1 MPLLIDGHNLIGRM
15 PDLSLEDPEDEVL
28 LVQRLRRYCWRHRR
42 RATVVFDAGLP
53 GGRSPHLSSPNVQV
67 IFASQGQTAD
77 ALLRERIRR
86 TRDPAGLIVVSS
98 DHSVQAA
105 ARARG
110 ARVIPA
116 EAFAAEL
123 VADDEVE
130 EGAEEKPRSVE
141 DLEEWLR
148 LFDERRGT

>member
-15 PDLSLEDPEDEVL
+15 PDLSLENPNDEAA
-28 LVQRLRRYCWRHRR
+28 LVRRLRQYCWRHHR

-53 GGRSPHLSSPNVQV
+53 GGRSPVLSSPEVQV
-67 IFASQGQTAD
+67 IFAPQGQTAD
-77 ALLRERIRR
+77 ALLRQRIRR
-86 TRDPAGLIVVSS
+86 ARDPAGLIVVSS

-105 ARARG
+105 AKARG

-116 EAFAAEL
+116 ETFAAEL
-123 VADDEVE
+123 TASSETEDD
-130 EGAEEKPRSVE
+130 EKPRSVG

-148 LFDERRGT
+148 LFNERGS

>member
-15 PDLSLEDPEDEVL
+15 PDLSLEDPDDEAA

-42 RATVVFDAGLP
+42 RATVVFDAGIP
-53 GGRSPHLSSPNVQV
+53 GGRSLALSSPEVQV
-67 IFASQGQTAD
+67 VFAPAGRTAD
-77 ALLRERIRR
+77 ALLCERIRR
-86 TRDPAGLIVVSS
+86 ARDPAGLIVISS
-98 DHSVQAA
+98 DRSVQAA

-116 EAFAAEL
+116 EDFATEL
-123 VADDEVE
+123 IADRKTELE
-130 EGAEEKPRSVE
+130 EEEKPRSVG

-148 LFDERRGT
+148 LFNERRKT